1 MTMQF
6 PSLPQMRRTGGEPFH
21 ATGSP
26 LPFDL
31 LSFWQWH
38 ASDLAGNALRGCIA
52 EYVVLQALGANA
64 DVRQEWDAVDI
75 RLPSGL
81 TVEVKSAAY
90 HQSWAQRK
98 ESPIGFSIAPALG
111 WDSTTGENARQSIR
125 PAKVYV
131 FCLLAHHDRETLDPL
146 NVSQWTFYVL
156 ATRILDD
163 KAGSQKKIN
172 LASLLRLN
180 PEAVDYTGLKAAV
193 ARAAAL

>member
-1 MTMQF
+1 MAVHF
-6 PSLPQMRRTGGEPFH
+6 PRLPQECRSGDEPFH
-21 ATGSP
+21 AAGGP

-31 LSFWQWH
+31 LSFWQWY

-52 EYVVLQALGANA
+52 EYLVLEALGAKP

-90 HQSWAQRK
+90 HQSWAQKK

-111 WDSTTGENARQSIR
+111 WDSTTGENARKSTR

-156 ATRILDD
+156 ATRIFDD
-163 KAGSQKKIN
+163 KVGGQKYIK
-172 LASLLRLN
+172 LESLLRLN
-180 PEAVDYTGLKAAV
+180 PEAVDYAGLKAAV
-193 ARAAAL
+193 TRAAAL